1 MTRFFK
7 NNQMLEKLGWLFGM
21 GSKTQETL
29 ALGPTGRRGLSE
41 MITDCFMLVGSIEF
55 HGALGMS

>member
-1 MTRFFK
+1 
-7 NNQMLEKLGWLFGM
+7 MLEKLGWLFGM